1 MSRDDLG
8 EDAAALRR
16 QVAGLE
22 QELAATGDRL
32 ALAEAERDLRAADA
46 EHAVRELRALRATR
60 TFRWSQ
66 SARRLYGELR
76 AGRR

>member
-8 EDAAALRR
+8 EDVAALRR

-22 QELAATGDRL
+22 QQLAATGDRL
-32 ALAEAERDLRAADA
+32 ALAEAERDLRAATA

-66 SARRLYGELR
+66 RARRVYGELR